1 MGAKMGNRPV
11 RYSTDAGVKA
21 ELLEDPTEVKIGSRR
36 IDPTLG
42 PEFLAAFHRERPHQF
57 G

>member
-1 MGAKMGNRPV
+1 MGNRPV